1 MANILIAYNNM
12 PGVGLYD
19 FFENCSDNLK
29 QKCIETH
36 HKYSS
41 LTPPSLVNDLI
52 RPMVVTHDV
61 CYIAAHGDSD
71 GIVNENEDYFVSVN
85 TINYDFQ
92 EKIVYSVSC
101 KAGQNLKE
109 NMIRMGV
116 KLFVG
121 YNDDLI
127 IGTSEDIFVKCANS
141 GINSILDGNEF
152 GIAKEHMI
160 NTYNDAIDNATF
172 IDGLYLLNNREHLVF
187 EGDMN
192 AKI

>member
-12 PGVGLYD
+12 PGVKLCD

-29 QKCIETH
+29 QKCIETQH
-36 HKYSS
+36 QYSS
-41 LTPPSLVNDLI
+41 LTPPSLVNDTI
-52 RPMVVTHDV
+52 RPLVVNHDV

-71 GIVNENEDYFVSVN
+71 GIVNENEDYFLSVN
-85 TINYDFQ
+85 TINYDFR

-101 KAGQNLKE
+101 RTGQNLKE

-127 IGTSEDIFVKCANS
+127 IGSAEDVFVKCVNS

-152 GIAKEHMI
+152 GKAKEHMI
-160 NTYNDAIDNATF
+160 GIYNDAIDNATF
-172 IDGLYLLNNREHLVF
+172 FDGLYLLNNREHLVF
-187 EGDMN
+187 EGDME

>member
-1 MANILIAYNNM
+1 M
-12 PGVGLYD
+12 PGVKLCD

-29 QKCIETH
+29 QKCIETQH
-36 HKYSS
+36 QYSS
-41 LTPPSLVNDLI
+41 LTPPSLVNDTI
-52 RPMVVTHDV
+52 RPLVVNHDV

-71 GIVNENEDYFVSVN
+71 GIVNENEDYFLSVN
-85 TINYDFQ
+85 TINYDFR

-101 KAGQNLKE
+101 RTGQNLKE

-127 IGTSEDIFVKCANS
+127 IGSAEDVFVKCVNS

-152 GIAKEHMI
+152 GKAKEHMI
-160 NTYNDAIDNATF
+160 GIYNDAIDNATF
-172 IDGLYLLNNREHLVF
+172 FDGLYLLNNREHLVF
-187 EGDMN
+187 EGDME